1 MIQRKIFYVLHLQ
14 ANNYPAL
21 NLHVAEPLETSE
33 PVRQER
39 VLRRGLLELEAREAR
54 QREFLAS
61 SIAATA
67 QSLSQLADIVE
78 KTQR

>member
-1 MIQRKIFYVLHLQ
+1 MFAQ

-21 NLHVAEPLETSE
+21 NVHVAEPLETAE
-33 PVRQER
+33 PVHQER
-39 VLRRGLLELEAREAR
+39 ILRRGLLELEAREAR

-67 QSLSQLADIVE
+67 ASLSQLGDIVE
-78 KTQR
+78 RTQR